1 MVRID
6 PAELVYGRRS
16 PKTYVSIAYQLRHRL
31 EALAWLLQHG
41 ISHVHPAT
49 AARVLGVSKSR
60 IQALVARGR
69 LRIVEGFPGS
79 SERDRYIPVCD
90 LAAAPTALDVGRRRG
105 WHIEHRRGRGDIPK
119 AAETKK
125 MRVAK
130 KSSPTPPTN
139 ETA

>member
-16 PKTYVSIAYQLRHRL
+16 PKTYVSVAYQLRHRL
-31 EALAWLLQHG
+31 EALAWLMKNG

-105 WHIEHRRGRGDIPK
+105 WHIEHRTGRGDIPE
-119 AAETKK
+119 AVPTTKT
-125 MRVAK
+125 RIVK
-130 KSSPTPPTN
+130 KSSRPIPDERNT
-139 ETA
+139 